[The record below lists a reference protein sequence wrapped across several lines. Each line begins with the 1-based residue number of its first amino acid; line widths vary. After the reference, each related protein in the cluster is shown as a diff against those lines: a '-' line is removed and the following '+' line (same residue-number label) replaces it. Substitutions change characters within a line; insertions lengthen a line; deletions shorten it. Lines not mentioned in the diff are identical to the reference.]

1 MLFLEPVF
9 QSSGRPRGNAR
20 EQLGAGRSAE
30 SQAERADTGNAAGG
44 ARALG
49 GQVGRPPGRQGDLQT
64 EEKMCRENSLFSQHG
79 FRRPR
84 ERRASRIRGRPW
96 RLVAGLQRP
105 RRAARRPSPTGGT
118 GRSQEPGAAQSTF
131 WELGRAGRG
140 KESQGLA
147 SKYPRPGP
155 RVAESRQMGTGRT
168 GDSPCCSPQLLTESP
183 GDSEAGRGLCDHLET
198 PPWEQTGGQVCNSKT
213 DSQDSAK
220 DTGAALLGSSRL
232 LVSESDLTTASRRI
246 HLNRKAYHGFL
257 TLFRFQLLLIGLG
270 CS

>member
-64 EEKMCRENSLFSQHG
+64 EEKMCRVNSLFSQHG

-96 RLVAGLQRP
+96 RLVAGLQLP

-131 WELGRAGRG
+131 WELGGGGAGEG
-140 KESQGLA
+140 
-147 SKYPRPGP
+147 
-155 RVAESRQMGTGRT
+155 ESRFSFQVPPARPESGREQT
-168 GDSPCCSPQLLTESP
+168 KGHGEDRGQSLLLSTAPDGEP
-183 GDSEAGRGLCDHLET
+183 RGLR
-198 PPWEQTGGQVCNSKT
+198 GG
-213 DSQDSAK
+213 AW
-220 DTGAALLGSSRL
+220 AL
-232 LVSESDLTTASRRI
+232 
-246 HLNRKAYHGFL
+246 
-257 TLFRFQLLLIGLG
+257 
-270 CS
+270 